1 MTKVIFEFDPLE
13 DKDDIDMALN
23 GYKWKLIVQNLDQ
36 QLRDVTKYNRS
47 LFSSKKINDEQIE
60 MAELLRTLLRQ
71 SLQEYNLNI
80 D

>member
-23 GYKWKLIVQNLDQ
+23 GYKWKLIIQNLDQ
-36 QLRDVTKYNRS
+36 QLRDVTKYNKS

-60 MAELLRTLLRQ
+60 MAEILRTLLRQ

>member
-23 GYKWKLIVQNLDQ
+23 GYKWKLIIQNLDQ

-60 MAELLRTLLRQ
+60 MAELLRELIRN
-71 SLQEYNLNI
+71 SIQEYNLNI

>member
-23 GYKWKLIVQNLDQ
+23 GYKWKLIIQNLDQ

>member
-1 MTKVIFEFDPLE
+1 MTKVIFEFDSLE

-23 GYKWKLIVQNLDQ
+23 GYKWKLIIQNLDQ
-36 QLRDVTKYNRS
+36 QLRDVTKYNKS
-47 LFSSKKINDEQIE
+47 LFSSKKINDEQIKI
-60 MAELLRTLLRQ
+60 AELLRELIRN

>member
-23 GYKWKLIVQNLDQ
+23 GYKWKLIIQNLDQ

-47 LFSSKKINDEQIE
+47 LFSSKKINNEQIE

>member
-47 LFSSKKINDEQIE
+47 LFSSKKINNEQIE